1 LDRLHQKKVL
11 TELRSSPL
19 VDPIHVYV
27 YGVTGD
33 TERVKISGLSAA
45 VGNSFQP
52 SSTDVSGALPLN
64 SRVFQQKKRVAVLIS
79 GSGMLML
86 L

>member
-1 LDRLHQKKVL
+1 MY
-11 TELRSSPL
+11 
-19 VDPIHVYV
+19 VYV

-52 SSTDVSGALPLN
+52 SSTDVNGALPLN